1 MAITMRKVLLAFCGM
16 YALGSFYFPVMAACP
31 VCVSGIGLL
40 VIIAKYLGM
49 SLVSVGVLV
58 GALSY
63 SVLDMMIGRIS
74 KEKLEREVLRL
85 VLFLIILYILML
97 YSGDSIKVG
106 SYYIDRV
113 VLGGVI
119 GAILTRIALHIHEI
133 IKSKNGKV
141 LFKLQKVVIVLL
153 ILIVSTTVIHYLGW

>member
-1 MAITMRKVLLAFCGM
+1 
-16 YALGSFYFPVMAACP
+16 
-31 VCVSGIGLL
+31 
-40 VIIAKYLGM
+40 
-49 SLVSVGVLV
+49 
-58 GALSY
+58 
-63 SVLDMMIGRIS
+63 
-74 KEKLEREVLRL
+74 
-85 VLFLIILYILML
+85 ML